1 MVLLRSRAVTSEQA
15 WEELSIDAAGL
26 CVAAR
31 ATGPSDGPR
40 VLCLHGWLDNAA
52 TFEPLA
58 SRLPGLRLVA
68 LDLPGHGL
76 SAHREPGNTY
86 AFIDAVAAVAAAR
99 DVLGWERCAVLG
111 HSLGAGIAATLA
123 GAQPSRTSA
132 LVLVEGAG
140 PLAEVP
146 EHAAERLGRALDE
159 QRAKLGR
166 RAPVYADAE
175 TAATRLAGSI
185 SKISI
190 EAARILC
197 ARGLVEVE
205 GGVTWR
211 SDPQVRWQSRT
222 RLVEAQVLAF
232 LRAIACPTLFVR
244 AEGSH
249 FADGPVLDARLAAI
263 ANLQIASLPGGHHVH
278 LEQPDAVAPIIA
290 AFFERVSPS

>member
-1 MVLLRSRAVTSEQA
+1 MSLLRSRAVHV
-15 WEELSIDAAGL
+15 WEELSIEAAGL
-26 CVAAR
+26 RLAAR
-31 ATGPSDGPR
+31 AIGPTDGSR
-40 VLCLHGWLDNAA
+40 VLGLHGWLDNAA

-58 SRLPGLRLVA
+58 ALLPRLRLVA

-76 SAHREPGNTY
+76 SAHREAGNTY

-99 DVLGWERCAVLG
+99 DALGWDRCALLG

-132 LVLVEGAG
+132 LVLLEGAG
-140 PLAEVP
+140 PLAEAP

-159 QRAKLGR
+159 QRTKLGR

-175 TAATRLAGSI
+175 AAAQRLAGSI
-185 SKISI
+185 SKLSI

-197 ARGLVEVE
+197 ARGLAPVE

-222 RLVEAQVLAF
+222 RMVEAQVIAF

-244 AEGSH
+244 AEDSH
-249 FADGPVLDARLAAI
+249 FADGPILDARLAAI
-263 ANLQIASLPGGHHVH
+263 ANLEVASLPGGHHVH
-278 LEQPDAVAPIIA
+278 LERPETVAPIVA
-290 AFFERVSPS
+290 AFFDRALAS